1 MKTVCSIWI
10 AVIYKYIMNWRLLLI
25 CLYGICFVSCT
36 GLKKEGT
43 DLTMTYEDFQE
54 VKELVAQP
62 ISLDSLIW
70 KPVQLQMFGKALG
83 LANIGTEKL
92 VQLLD
97 VDSCTELCKH
107 ISVGQGPDEM
117 MVPRFVEND
126 GSSVILSDMMLS
138 VVRKYALFDF
148 LDSANPKAVEEIR
161 LSRRPA
167 GEVHLLGDGYV
178 APAYNASYL
187 MYVYD
192 SKGELRDSI
201 GQYPSVE
208 EALTDVEKIEMFT
221 FSLAT
226 NFHDRVAVFYN
237 WADII
242 DFYDADGK
250 LLRRVC
256 GPEGFV
262 SRSKEVHNGQI
273 VTAMPDENRREAYY
287 GARAVGDEVWVTFN
301 GKYREAEDYSL
312 LVQRIFVFSW
322 DGVPKRILNLD
333 QGIGTFAVDTSRRII
348 YGISDTPEFHILS
361 FAY

>member
-1 MKTVCSIWI
+1 MNRRILLACLCG
-10 AVIYKYIMNWRLLLI
+10 IY
-25 CLYGICFVSCT
+25 FVSCT
-36 GLKKEGT
+36 GPKKEGA
-43 DLTMTYEDFQE
+43 DLTITYEDFEE

-62 ISLDSLIW
+62 IGLDSLIW
-70 KPVQLQMFGKALG
+70 KPVQLQMFGRALG

-97 VDSCTELCKH
+97 VDSCTKLSEH

-138 VVRKYALFDF
+138 VVRKYALSDF
-148 LDSANPKAVEEIR
+148 LGSTNPTAVEEVR
-161 LSRRPA
+161 LSRRPS
-167 GEVHLLGDGYV
+167 GEVRLLGDGYV

-201 GQYPSVE
+201 GQYPSME
-208 EALTDVEKIEMFT
+208 DPLTDVEKIEMFT
-221 FSLAT
+221 FSFAT
-226 NFHDRVAVFYN
+226 NFRNRIAVFYN

-250 LLRRVC
+250 LLRRVH

-262 SRSKEVHNGQI
+262 SRYKEVHNGQI
-273 VTAMPDENRREAYY
+273 VTAMAGKERREAYY

-301 GKYREAEDYSL
+301 GKYTEAEDYSS

-333 QGIGTFAVDTSRRII
+333 QGIGAFAVDASRRII

-361 FAY
+361 FSY